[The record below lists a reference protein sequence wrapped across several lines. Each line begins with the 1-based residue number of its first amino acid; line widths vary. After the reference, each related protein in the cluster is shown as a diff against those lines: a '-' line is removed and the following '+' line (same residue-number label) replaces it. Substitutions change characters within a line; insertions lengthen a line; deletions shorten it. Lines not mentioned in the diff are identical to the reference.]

1 MQAWQQLMK
10 RVEDS
15 VPNCRNPKHGRCR
28 VQTVKK
34 AGPNQGR
41 QFYSCARPEGPRSN
55 PDSNCGFFQ
64 WASERASDGKRKR
77 DCSSDD

>member
-1 MQAWQQLMK
+1 MAAPLPVVAMHVRMGDK
-10 RVEDS
+10 KAEF
-15 VPNCRNPKHGRCR
+15 KHGRCR

-77 DCSSDD
+77 DGSSDD